1 MNEKYSVPLSKIINY
16 TGMEIIRLSRDPGD
30 IYISTKEVARP
41 GLILA
46 IDDKNFISDRI
57 QFIGNAEMMFLLD
70 LSEQEREESLER
82 FFSKRPVTVIISA
95 DSTVIVPDIII
106 EKSKKYDVP
115 LLKTNLDTSTAISS
129 MVSVLNVEL
138 AERITRHGVLV
149 DVSGEGILIVGESG
163 VGKSETVIE
172 LIKRGHRLVADD
184 AVEIR
189 RVSSRTLVGSSPENI
204 RYFIELRGIGIV
216 DARRL
221 FGMGAVKNTIKIDL
235 VINLEN
241 WDQSKTYERM
251 GVEDKYTEILGNR
264 VPLIEVPVS
273 PGRNL
278 AIIIEVAAINNRQK
292 KMGYNSAKELLS
304 NLGINSDDIDNTREN
319 DYYKRDIWY
328 DY

>member
-1 MNEKYSVPLSKIINY
+1 MNDKYSVALAKIIDY
-16 TGMEIIRLSRDPGD
+16 MGMEIIRLSHDPGE

-46 IDDKNFISDRI
+46 TEDKNFISDRI

-70 LSEQEREESLER
+70 LPENEREDSLER

-95 DSTVIVPDIII
+95 SYLKSVPDIFI
-106 EKSKKYDVP
+106 EKSGKYDVP
-115 LLKTNLDTSTAISS
+115 LLKTTMDTSTAISA
-129 MVSVLNVEL
+129 MVSILNVEL
-138 AERITRHGVLV
+138 ADRITRHGVLV
-149 DVSGEGILIVGESG
+149 DVSGEGILIVGDSG

-189 RVSSRTLVGSSPENI
+189 KVSSRTLVGCSPENI
-204 RYFIELRGIGIV
+204 RYFIELRGIGII

-221 FGMGAVKNTIKIDL
+221 FGMGAVRDTVKIDL
-235 VINLEN
+235 VINLQN

-251 GVEDKYTEILGNR
+251 GVEDKYTEILGNQ

-292 KMGYNSAKELLS
+292 KMGYNSAKQLLT
-304 NLGINSDDIDNTREN
+304 NLGMSVDEN
-319 DYYKRDIWY
+319 DNENNHFKQDIWY

>member
-1 MNEKYSVPLSKIINY
+1 MNDKYSVALAKIIDY
-16 TGMEIIRLSRDPGD
+16 MGMEIIRLSHDPGE

-46 IDDKNFISDRI
+46 TEDKNFISDRI

-70 LSEQEREESLER
+70 LPENEREASLER

-95 DSTVIVPDIII
+95 SYLKSVPDIFI
-106 EKSKKYDVP
+106 EKSGKYDVP
-115 LLKTNLDTSTAISS
+115 LLKTTMDTSTAISA
-129 MVSVLNVEL
+129 MVSILNVEL
-138 AERITRHGVLV
+138 ADRITRHGVLV
-149 DVSGEGILIVGESG
+149 DVSGEGILIVGDSG

-204 RYFIELRGIGIV
+204 RYFIELRGIGII

-221 FGMGAVKNTIKIDL
+221 FGMGAVRDTVKIDL
-235 VINLEN
+235 VINLQN

-251 GVEDKYTEILGNR
+251 GVEDKYTEILGNK

-292 KMGYNSAKELLS
+292 KMGYNSAKQLLTK
-304 NLGINSDDIDNTREN
+304 LGMSVDDNDNKN
-319 DYYKRDIWY
+319 NHFKQDIWY